1 MRVSAE
7 VMVSRVDEGGDRDA
21 GDPVGAWESWGA
33 ADWGSQ
39 RLQLPDYRE
48 FRGMQCPDG
57 LGGADPGGENE
68 GVFSFQFSVLSFQ
81 FSVFSSRLGV
91 GLFAVE
97 GFPFAGTVVW

>member
-1 MRVSAE
+1 MK
-7 VMVSRVDEGGDRDA
+7 GGGQGCRRSCR
-21 GDPVGAWESWGA
+21 GLGELGWA

-57 LGGADPGGENE
+57 SGGADPGGEND
-68 GVFSFQFSVLSFQ
+68 GVLSFQFSVLSSQ
-81 FSVFSSRLGV
+81 FSVFSFRLGLGL